1 MSIKYLNPKSYGQV
15 YQRLVNGYRKVKGK
29 DPTGLDLIKIKL
41 EAAEQIRNSEKII
54 KFPEEKITPFYEG
67 RPSKGP
73 QADVKKFPTKNKP
86 AAQTYSSDFLDLLEE
101 FNKISKNQPSLAEI
115 TGVSNKYPEKTGIV
129 KSTIELLESK
139 DPKSLSRE
147 LQRIMKREGTYVD
160 YSDEEVAQ
168 ILNGFESRTKNK
180 IKPAEEMIDKGDFD
194 PSGFAGGGLA
204 YMLGEPVRMF
214 KGGRIGYS
222 VGAGK
227 KGVQGLLDLVK
238 NKFGKKSITTADK
251 VARPES
257 AITRDLF
264 KRMSKK
270 LKNKLPKKGEF
281 IEDGETPDY
290 EYYAELLNDA
300 EDSRGFNV
308 QGDETIEVLE
318 DRLKQ
323 LKDEEAY
330 YYGQYKAGKLDPEPG
345 EINRSRLTF
354 LKNKSEEAEMSR
366 DKRLITQ
373 DELEE
378 LDSLEKR
385 FEYLDLEEKAQ
396 DVNRKLTNSEIERLK
411 EINDSGYVDFQKEI
425 DKINRNKKAYGGR
438 IGYSGGG
445 IVKFLNKV
453 LGKQHLSE
461 IKKTDPQLYKG
472 LLEVAPLFKK
482 RDKEA
487 LIKYM
492 QKYLPERSADEIE
505 ELVTGPNDKMYG
517 QLIRLGSGRDYKG
530 KQELFKKIDQK
541 EMLENLDVKG
551 RKANAVG
558 GRIGYTNGGITK
570 TKADYEKELET
581 KDDYEKEDNKILDI
595 LDLQVQGAMS
605 GKQQIEGAPPGIT
618 SDLKTLEIIA
628 NFDIPLDDK
637 INLYA
642 NYQRNKSRNRIEKAD
657 QEVYLGEGAY
667 RNREVGLNYNKD
679 GEGFSADAKYN
690 MDSEEPE
697 FRFKY
702 KKLFGGPKKRAK
714 GGRIGFAAG
723 GIDKVRRAFLKLL
736 GAGAGAT
743 AATKTGLF
751 GLLKGKQEA
760 KIATKAAEQVV
771 KRNEPPAYVF
781 DLVEIIRAKGKDIT
795 KSAQTIE
802 RETVKT
808 YKGVD
813 LYETPDGFRI
823 RAEGKSAQEGGKEID
838 LMYSQMDEIKD
849 EGLETQKSFTVTDY
863 EEATVRPDAE
873 GKMKDVDF
881 YVDEADHKE
890 LKKIVDEEKNKFKSG
905 GLAYMLGE

>member
-29 DPTGLDLIKIKL
+29 DPSGLDLIKIKL

-54 KFPEEKITPFYEG
+54 KFPEEKITPFYEE

-222 VGAGK
+222 IGAGK

-251 VARPES
+251 IARPEK
-257 AITRDLF
+257 AITKEMFDAFNKRLKEKTTGPVQMSMDDLIKYRSENPAGKGRF
-264 KRMSKK
+264 TRAEAIIARLENTIQGAKDSPDETSDYVLKNFPNMIEE
-270 LKNKLPKKGEF
+270 LKNKPELANNENVWKELGMTGLPENQRFKIYDDGTVDFETLKPTHQF
-281 IEDGETPDY
+281 KLRED
-290 EYYAELLNDA
+290 
-300 EDSRGFNV
+300 
-308 QGDETIEVLE
+308 I
-318 DRLKQ
+318 K
-323 LKDEEAY
+323 
-330 YYGQYKAGKLDPEPG
+330 
-345 EINRSRLTF
+345 
-354 LKNKSEEAEMSR
+354 
-366 DKRLITQ
+366 
-373 DELEE
+373 
-378 LDSLEKR
+378 
-385 FEYLDLEEKAQ
+385 
-396 DVNRKLTNSEIERLK
+396 RKL
-411 EINDSGYVDFQKEI
+411 
-425 DKINRNKKAYGGR
+425 
-438 IGYSGGG
+438 
-445 IVKFLNKV
+445 
-453 LGKQHLSE
+453 
-461 IKKTDPQLYKG
+461 
-472 LLEVAPLFKK
+472 
-482 RDKEA
+482 
-487 LIKYM
+487 
-492 QKYLPERSADEIE
+492 
-505 ELVTGPNDKMYG
+505 
-517 QLIRLGSGRDYKG
+517 
-530 KQELFKKIDQK
+530 
-541 EMLENLDVKG
+541 
-551 RKANAVG
+551 NA
-558 GRIGYTNGGITK
+558 
-570 TKADYEKELET
+570 E
-581 KDDYEKEDNKILDI
+581 
-595 LDLQVQGAMS
+595 
-605 GKQQIEGAPPGIT
+605 
-618 SDLKTLEIIA
+618 
-628 NFDIPLDDK
+628 
-637 INLYA
+637 
-642 NYQRNKSRNRIEKAD
+642 
-657 QEVYLGEGAY
+657 
-667 RNREVGLNYNKD
+667 
-679 GEGFSADAKYN
+679 
-690 MDSEEPE
+690 
-697 FRFKY
+697 
-702 KKLFGGPKKRAK
+702 
-714 GGRIGFAAG
+714 GGRIGFSAG

-751 GLLKGKQEA
+751 GLLKSKQEG

-771 KRNEPPAYVF
+771 QRNEPPAYVF
-781 DLVEIIRAKGKDIT
+781 DLVKIIRAKGKDIT

-808 YKGVD
+808 YKGVE

-863 EEATVRPDAE
+863 EEATVRPDFE

>member
-15 YQRLVNGYRKVKGK
+15 YQKLVNGYRKVKGK
-29 DPTGLDLIKIKL
+29 DPSGLDLIKIKL

-54 KFPEEKITPFYEG
+54 KFPEEKITPFYEE

-222 VGAGK
+222 IGAGK

-251 VARPES
+251 VARPEK
-257 AITRDLF
+257 AITKEMFDAF
-264 KRMSKK
+264 NKRLKEKTKSYKQGDPITSENFGDTSFAPDMTGLNKAREMDDDIVKFRTENPAGKGRFTKAEVIITRLKNTIQGAKNNPDETSDYVLKNFPNMIEE
-270 LKNKLPKKGEF
+270 LKNKPELANNENVFQTLAVEGLPK
-281 IEDGETPDY
+281 
-290 EYYAELLNDA
+290 N
-300 EDSRGFNV
+300 
-308 QGDETIEVLE
+308 Q
-318 DRLKQ
+318 RLKVYDDGTVDFET
-323 LKDEEAY
+323 LKPTH
-330 YYGQYKAGKLDPEPG
+330 QFKLKED
-345 EINRSRLTF
+345 I
-354 LKNKSEEAEMSR
+354 K
-366 DKRLITQ
+366 
-373 DELEE
+373 
-378 LDSLEKR
+378 
-385 FEYLDLEEKAQ
+385 
-396 DVNRKLTNSEIERLK
+396 RKL
-411 EINDSGYVDFQKEI
+411 
-425 DKINRNKKAYGGR
+425 
-438 IGYSGGG
+438 
-445 IVKFLNKV
+445 
-453 LGKQHLSE
+453 
-461 IKKTDPQLYKG
+461 
-472 LLEVAPLFKK
+472 
-482 RDKEA
+482 
-487 LIKYM
+487 
-492 QKYLPERSADEIE
+492 
-505 ELVTGPNDKMYG
+505 
-517 QLIRLGSGRDYKG
+517 
-530 KQELFKKIDQK
+530 
-541 EMLENLDVKG
+541 
-551 RKANAVG
+551 NA
-558 GRIGYTNGGITK
+558 
-570 TKADYEKELET
+570 E
-581 KDDYEKEDNKILDI
+581 
-595 LDLQVQGAMS
+595 
-605 GKQQIEGAPPGIT
+605 
-618 SDLKTLEIIA
+618 
-628 NFDIPLDDK
+628 
-637 INLYA
+637 
-642 NYQRNKSRNRIEKAD
+642 
-657 QEVYLGEGAY
+657 
-667 RNREVGLNYNKD
+667 
-679 GEGFSADAKYN
+679 
-690 MDSEEPE
+690 
-697 FRFKY
+697 
-702 KKLFGGPKKRAK
+702 

>member
-15 YQRLVNGYRKVKGK
+15 YQKLVNGYRKVKGK
-29 DPTGLDLIKIKL
+29 DPSGLDLIKIKL

-180 IKPAEEMIDKGDFD
+180 IKPAEEMVDEGDFD

-204 YMLGEPVRMF
+204 YLLGEEPVKMG

-222 VGAGK
+222 IGAGK

-251 VARPES
+251 IARPES

-438 IGYSGGG
+438 IG
-445 IVKFLNKV
+445 
-453 LGKQHLSE
+453 
-461 IKKTDPQLYKG
+461 
-472 LLEVAPLFKK
+472 
-482 RDKEA
+482 
-487 LIKYM
+487 
-492 QKYLPERSADEIE
+492 
-505 ELVTGPNDKMYG
+505 
-517 QLIRLGSGRDYKG
+517 
-530 KQELFKKIDQK
+530 
-541 EMLENLDVKG
+541 
-551 RKANAVG
+551 
-558 GRIGYTNGGITK
+558 
-570 TKADYEKELET
+570 
-581 KDDYEKEDNKILDI
+581 
-595 LDLQVQGAMS
+595 
-605 GKQQIEGAPPGIT
+605 
-618 SDLKTLEIIA
+618 
-628 NFDIPLDDK
+628 
-637 INLYA
+637 
-642 NYQRNKSRNRIEKAD
+642 
-657 QEVYLGEGAY
+657 
-667 RNREVGLNYNKD
+667 
-679 GEGFSADAKYN
+679 
-690 MDSEEPE
+690 
-697 FRFKY
+697 
-702 KKLFGGPKKRAK
+702 
-714 GGRIGFAAG
+714 FAAG

-771 KRNEPPAYVF
+771 QRNEPPAYVF
-781 DLVEIIRAKGKDIT
+781 DLVKIIRAKGKDIT

-838 LMYSQMDEIKD
+838 LMYSKMDEVKD
-849 EGLETQKSFTVTDY
+849 EGLETQKAFTVTDY

-890 LKKIVDEEKNKFKSG
+890 LQKIVDEEKNKFKSG

>member
-1 MSIKYLNPKSYGQV
+1 V
-15 YQRLVNGYRKVKGK
+15 
-29 DPTGLDLIKIKL
+29 
-41 EAAEQIRNSEKII
+41 
-54 KFPEEKITPFYEG
+54 
-67 RPSKGP
+67 
-73 QADVKKFPTKNKP
+73 
-86 AAQTYSSDFLDLLEE
+86 
-101 FNKISKNQPSLAEI
+101 KNQ
-115 TGVSNKYPEKTGIV
+115 
-129 KSTIELLESK
+129 LEC
-139 DPKSLSRE
+139 L
-147 LQRIMKREGTYVD
+147 
-160 YSDEEVAQ
+160 
-168 ILNGFESRTKNK
+168 
-180 IKPAEEMIDKGDFD
+180 
-194 PSGFAGGGLA
+194 
-204 YMLGEPVRMF
+204 

-366 DKRLITQ
+366 
-373 DELEE
+373 E
-378 LDSLEKR
+378 
-385 FEYLDLEEKAQ
+385 
-396 DVNRKLTNSEIERLK
+396 
-411 EINDSGYVDFQKEI
+411 
-425 DKINRNKKAYGGR
+425 
-438 IGYSGGG
+438 
-445 IVKFLNKV
+445 
-453 LGKQHLSE
+453 
-461 IKKTDPQLYKG
+461 
-472 LLEVAPLFKK
+472 
-482 RDKEA
+482 
-487 LIKYM
+487 
-492 QKYLPERSADEIE
+492 
-505 ELVTGPNDKMYG
+505 
-517 QLIRLGSGRDYKG
+517 
-530 KQELFKKIDQK
+530 
-541 EMLENLDVKG
+541 
-551 RKANAVG
+551 
-558 GRIGYTNGGITK
+558 
-570 TKADYEKELET
+570 
-581 KDDYEKEDNKILDI
+581 
-595 LDLQVQGAMS
+595 
-605 GKQQIEGAPPGIT
+605 
-618 SDLKTLEIIA
+618 
-628 NFDIPLDDK
+628 
-637 INLYA
+637 
-642 NYQRNKSRNRIEKAD
+642 
-657 QEVYLGEGAY
+657 
-667 RNREVGLNYNKD
+667 
-679 GEGFSADAKYN
+679 
-690 MDSEEPE
+690 
-697 FRFKY
+697 
-702 KKLFGGPKKRAK
+702 

-771 KRNEPPAYVF
+771 QRNEPPAYVF
-781 DLVEIIRAKGKDIT
+781 DLVKIIRAKGKDIT

-890 LKKIVDEEKNKFKSG
+890 LQKIVDEEKNKFKSG

>member
-15 YQRLVNGYRKVKGK
+15 YQKLVNGYRKVKGK
-29 DPTGLDLIKIKL
+29 DPSGLDLIKIKL
-41 EAAEQIRNSEKII
+41 EAAEQIKNSEKII
-54 KFPEEKITPFYEG
+54 KFPEEKITPFYEE

-147 LQRIMKREGTYVD
+147 LQKIMKREGTYVD

-222 VGAGK
+222 IGAGK

-238 NKFGKKSITTADK
+238 NKFGKESITTADK
-251 VARPES
+251 VARPEK
-257 AITRDLF
+257 AITKEMFDAF
-264 KRMSKK
+264 NKRLKEKTKSYKQGDPITSENFGDTSFAPDMTGLNKAREMDDDIVKFRTENPAGKGRFTKAEVIITRLENTIQGAKNNPDKTSDYVLKNFPNMIEE
-270 LKNKLPKKGEF
+270 LKNKPELANNENVFQTLAVEGLPK
-281 IEDGETPDY
+281 
-290 EYYAELLNDA
+290 N
-300 EDSRGFNV
+300 
-308 QGDETIEVLE
+308 Q
-318 DRLKQ
+318 RLKVYDDGTVDFET
-323 LKDEEAY
+323 LKPTH
-330 YYGQYKAGKLDPEPG
+330 QFKLKED
-345 EINRSRLTF
+345 I
-354 LKNKSEEAEMSR
+354 K
-366 DKRLITQ
+366 
-373 DELEE
+373 
-378 LDSLEKR
+378 
-385 FEYLDLEEKAQ
+385 
-396 DVNRKLTNSEIERLK
+396 RKL
-411 EINDSGYVDFQKEI
+411 
-425 DKINRNKKAYGGR
+425 
-438 IGYSGGG
+438 
-445 IVKFLNKV
+445 
-453 LGKQHLSE
+453 
-461 IKKTDPQLYKG
+461 
-472 LLEVAPLFKK
+472 
-482 RDKEA
+482 
-487 LIKYM
+487 
-492 QKYLPERSADEIE
+492 
-505 ELVTGPNDKMYG
+505 
-517 QLIRLGSGRDYKG
+517 
-530 KQELFKKIDQK
+530 
-541 EMLENLDVKG
+541 
-551 RKANAVG
+551 NA
-558 GRIGYTNGGITK
+558 
-570 TKADYEKELET
+570 E
-581 KDDYEKEDNKILDI
+581 
-595 LDLQVQGAMS
+595 
-605 GKQQIEGAPPGIT
+605 
-618 SDLKTLEIIA
+618 
-628 NFDIPLDDK
+628 
-637 INLYA
+637 
-642 NYQRNKSRNRIEKAD
+642 
-657 QEVYLGEGAY
+657 
-667 RNREVGLNYNKD
+667 
-679 GEGFSADAKYN
+679 
-690 MDSEEPE
+690 
-697 FRFKY
+697 
-702 KKLFGGPKKRAK
+702 
-714 GGRIGFAAG
+714 GGRIGFSAG

-890 LKKIVDEEKNKFKSG
+890 LQKIVDEEKNKFKSG

>member
-1 MSIKYLNPKSYGQV
+1 MGKFIKSLLMVIEK
-15 YQRLVNGYRKVKGK
+15 LKVKIFC
-29 DPTGLDLIKIKL
+29 LDLIKIKL

-54 KFPEEKITPFYEG
+54 KFPEEKITPFYEE

-222 VGAGK
+222 IGAGK

-251 VARPES
+251 IARPES
-257 AITRDLF
+257 VVTRDMF
-264 KRMSKK
+264 KQFNERMKQKDLQKEYKQGDPITSENFGNTPFAPDTTDLKK
-270 LKNKLPKKGEF
+270 AREMKRQLTDDE
-281 IEDGETPDY
+281 IEDYEEILGDSETWMNEGTVEEAEAAVKRRKEY
-290 EYYAELLNDA
+290 EQQMYSEYKVEKQGRKEL
-300 EDSRGFNV
+300 
-308 QGDETIEVLE
+308 
-318 DRLKQ
+318 
-323 LKDEEAY
+323 EEAY
-330 YYGQYKAGKLDPEPG
+330 
-345 EINRSRLTF
+345 
-354 LKNKSEEAEMSR
+354 
-366 DKRLITQ
+366 
-373 DELEE
+373 
-378 LDSLEKR
+378 
-385 FEYLDLEEKAQ
+385 
-396 DVNRKLTNSEIERLK
+396 
-411 EINDSGYVDFQKEI
+411 KEI
-425 DKINRNKKAYGGR
+425 DFRMTGEDTKYEANELADMLAETRYKTEMSDLPQKTQIDLYGEAYD
-438 IGYSGGG
+438 Y
-445 IVKFLNKV
+445 LM
-453 LGKQHLSE
+453 
-461 IKKTDPQLYKG
+461 
-472 LLEVAPLFKK
+472 EVK
-482 RDKEA
+482 RDAANFKGA
-487 LIKYM
+487 TNIKTG
-492 QKYLPERSADEIE
+492 KNI
-505 ELVTGPNDKMYG
+505 VTGE
-517 QLIRLGSGRDYKG
+517 
-530 KQELFKKIDQK
+530 QEL
-541 EMLENLDVKG
+541 
-551 RKANAVG
+551 
-558 GRIGYTNGGITK
+558 
-570 TKADYEKELET
+570 
-581 KDDYEKEDNKILDI
+581 
-595 LDLQVQGAMS
+595 
-605 GKQQIEGAPPGIT
+605 
-618 SDLKTLEIIA
+618 
-628 NFDIPLDDK
+628 PLDPTTGK
-637 INLYA
+637 P
-642 NYQRNKSRNRIEKAD
+642 RK
-657 QEVYLGEGAY
+657 
-667 RNREVGLNYNKD
+667 LNA
-679 GEGFSADAKYN
+679 E
-690 MDSEEPE
+690 
-697 FRFKY
+697 
-702 KKLFGGPKKRAK
+702 
-714 GGRIGFAAG
+714 GGRIGFSAG

-751 GLLKGKQEA
+751 GLLKGKKEA

-771 KRNEPPAYVF
+771 QRNEPPAYVF
-781 DLVEIIRAKGKDIT
+781 DLVKIIRAKGKDIT

-849 EGLETQKSFTVTDY
+849 EGLETQKTFTVTDY

-890 LKKIVDEEKNKFKSG
+890 LQKIVDEEKNKFKSG

>member
-204 YMLGEPVRMF
+204 YMLGEPIRMF

-227 KGVQGLLDLVK
+227 KGVQGLLNLVK

-438 IGYSGGG
+438 IGC
-445 IVKFLNKV
+445 
-453 LGKQHLSE
+453 
-461 IKKTDPQLYKG
+461 
-472 LLEVAPLFKK
+472 
-482 RDKEA
+482 
-487 LIKYM
+487 
-492 QKYLPERSADEIE
+492 
-505 ELVTGPNDKMYG
+505 
-517 QLIRLGSGRDYKG
+517 
-530 KQELFKKIDQK
+530 
-541 EMLENLDVKG
+541 
-551 RKANAVG
+551 
-558 GRIGYTNGGITK
+558 
-570 TKADYEKELET
+570 
-581 KDDYEKEDNKILDI
+581 
-595 LDLQVQGAMS
+595 
-605 GKQQIEGAPPGIT
+605 
-618 SDLKTLEIIA
+618 
-628 NFDIPLDDK
+628 
-637 INLYA
+637 
-642 NYQRNKSRNRIEKAD
+642 
-657 QEVYLGEGAY
+657 
-667 RNREVGLNYNKD
+667 
-679 GEGFSADAKYN
+679 
-690 MDSEEPE
+690 
-697 FRFKY
+697 
-702 KKLFGGPKKRAK
+702 
-714 GGRIGFAAG
+714 
-723 GIDKVRRAFLKLL
+723 
-736 GAGAGAT
+736 
-743 AATKTGLF
+743 
-751 GLLKGKQEA
+751 
-760 KIATKAAEQVV
+760 
-771 KRNEPPAYVF
+771 
-781 DLVEIIRAKGKDIT
+781 
-795 KSAQTIE
+795 
-802 RETVKT
+802 
-808 YKGVD
+808 
-813 LYETPDGFRI
+813 
-823 RAEGKSAQEGGKEID
+823 
-838 LMYSQMDEIKD
+838 
-849 EGLETQKSFTVTDY
+849 
-863 EEATVRPDAE
+863 
-873 GKMKDVDF
+873 
-881 YVDEADHKE
+881 
-890 LKKIVDEEKNKFKSG
+890 
-905 GLAYMLGE
+905 

>member
-15 YQRLVNGYRKVKGK
+15 YQKLVNGYRKVKGK
-29 DPTGLDLIKIKL
+29 DPSGLDLIKIKL

-54 KFPEEKITPFYEG
+54 KFPEEKITPFYEE

-147 LQRIMKREGTYVD
+147 LQKIMKREGTYVD

-180 IKPAEEMIDKGDFD
+180 IKPAEEMVDEGDFD

-251 VARPES
+251 IARPEK
-257 AITRDLF
+257 AITKEMFDEF
-264 KRMSKK
+264 
-270 LKNKLPKKGEF
+270 NK
-281 IEDGETPDY
+281 
-290 EYYAELLNDA
+290 
-300 EDSRGFNV
+300 
-308 QGDETIEVLE
+308 
-318 DRLKQ
+318 
-323 LKDEEAY
+323 
-330 YYGQYKAGKLDPEPG
+330 
-345 EINRSRLTF
+345 
-354 LKNKSEEAEMSR
+354 
-366 DKRLITQ
+366 
-373 DELEE
+373 
-378 LDSLEKR
+378 
-385 FEYLDLEEKAQ
+385 
-396 DVNRKLTNSEIERLK
+396 RLK
-411 EINDSGYVDFQKEI
+411 EKTTPDTKNLEKTRGKYGSGED
-425 DKINRNKKAYGGR
+425 
-438 IGYSGGG
+438 
-445 IVKFLNKV
+445 
-453 LGKQHLSE
+453 
-461 IKKTDPQLYKG
+461 LYKI
-472 LLEVAPLFKK
+472 FKK
-482 RDKEA
+482 EGITINQAVKEA
-487 LIKYM
+487 L
-492 QKYLPERSADEIE
+492 ADM
-505 ELVTGPNDKMYG
+505 P
-517 QLIRLGSGRDYKG
+517 RLSG
-530 KQELFKKIDQK
+530 
-541 EMLENLDVKG
+541 
-551 RKANAVG
+551 
-558 GRIGYTNGGITK
+558 
-570 TKADYEKELET
+570 
-581 KDDYEKEDNKILDI
+581 
-595 LDLQVQGAMS
+595 
-605 GKQQIEGAPPGIT
+605 
-618 SDLKTLEIIA
+618 
-628 NFDIPLDDK
+628 
-637 INLYA
+637 
-642 NYQRNKSRNRIEKAD
+642 
-657 QEVYLGEGAY
+657 
-667 RNREVGLNYNKD
+667 
-679 GEGFSADAKYN
+679 DAKYDADAVAEVVYQKLDIDPDTLN
-690 MDSEEPE
+690 QYHVLDVYD
-697 FRFKY
+697 KAY
-702 KKLFGGPKKRAK
+702 NLLTKNKKLTPKESFLKQYFAKKSKEKDMYEQAAQREMDAMEAAADVGMKEPMGLTNEEIYAKYQNKISDDLLKKIVIDDNPQRRAEVMATLDEAMTMMEKGMDPDQILNIIKNTTRTKNAK
-714 GGRIGFAAG
+714 GGRIGFSAG

-771 KRNEPPAYVF
+771 QRNEPPAYVF
-781 DLVEIIRAKGKDIT
+781 DLVKIIRAKGKDIT

-890 LKKIVDEEKNKFKSG
+890 LQKIVDEEKNKFKSG

>member
-251 VARPES
+251 VARPEK
-257 AITRDLF
+257 AITKEMFDAF
-264 KRMSKK
+264 
-270 LKNKLPKKGEF
+270 NK
-281 IEDGETPDY
+281 
-290 EYYAELLNDA
+290 
-300 EDSRGFNV
+300 
-308 QGDETIEVLE
+308 
-318 DRLKQ
+318 
-323 LKDEEAY
+323 
-330 YYGQYKAGKLDPEPG
+330 
-345 EINRSRLTF
+345 
-354 LKNKSEEAEMSR
+354 
-366 DKRLITQ
+366 
-373 DELEE
+373 
-378 LDSLEKR
+378 
-385 FEYLDLEEKAQ
+385 
-396 DVNRKLTNSEIERLK
+396 RLK
-411 EINDSGYVDFQKEI
+411 EKARGTYRSGED
-425 DKINRNKKAYGGR
+425 
-438 IGYSGGG
+438 
-445 IVKFLNKV
+445 
-453 LGKQHLSE
+453 
-461 IKKTDPQLYKG
+461 LYKI
-472 LLEVAPLFKK
+472 LKK
-482 RDKEA
+482 EGITMDQAVKEA
-487 LIKYM
+487 IDDMPRLSGDAKYDADAVADVMYEKLGIDPDTLNQYHLLDAYDNAYQQLIK
-492 QKYLPERSADEIE
+492 QKRKSMYQKAADDSLKKMDPEAE
-505 ELVTGPNDKMYG
+505 TY
-517 QLIRLGSGRDYKG
+517 
-530 KQELFKKIDQK
+530 
-541 EMLENLDVKG
+541 
-551 RKANAVG
+551 A
-558 GRIGYTNGGITK
+558 
-570 TKADYEKELET
+570 KELEYDVQEKISEPGYRGVVTEASDLDDTLKIIKSQKSEAT
-581 KDDYEKEDNKILDI
+581 KLREKY
-595 LDLQVQGAMS
+595 
-605 GKQQIEGAPPGIT
+605 PGI
-618 SDLKTLEIIA
+618 SKVLL
-628 NFDIPLDDK
+628 DK
-637 INLYA
+637 IVKDN
-642 NYQRNKSRNRIEKAD
+642 NPQRKAEVLASLDEVLTMMDKGMDEK
-657 QEVYLGEGAY
+657 QI
-667 RNREVGLNYNKD
+667 
-679 GEGFSADAKYN
+679 
-690 MDSEEPE
+690 MDVL
-697 FRFKY
+697 RKTTRT
-702 KKLFGGPKKRAK
+702 KNAT

-751 GLLKGKQEA
+751 GLLKGKKEG

>member
-15 YQRLVNGYRKVKGK
+15 YQKLVNGYRKVKGK

-251 VARPES
+251 VARPEK
-257 AITRDLF
+257 AITKEMFDAF
-264 KRMSKK
+264 
-270 LKNKLPKKGEF
+270 NK
-281 IEDGETPDY
+281 
-290 EYYAELLNDA
+290 
-300 EDSRGFNV
+300 
-308 QGDETIEVLE
+308 
-318 DRLKQ
+318 
-323 LKDEEAY
+323 
-330 YYGQYKAGKLDPEPG
+330 
-345 EINRSRLTF
+345 
-354 LKNKSEEAEMSR
+354 
-366 DKRLITQ
+366 
-373 DELEE
+373 
-378 LDSLEKR
+378 
-385 FEYLDLEEKAQ
+385 
-396 DVNRKLTNSEIERLK
+396 RLK
-411 EINDSGYVDFQKEI
+411 EKARGTYRSGED
-425 DKINRNKKAYGGR
+425 
-438 IGYSGGG
+438 
-445 IVKFLNKV
+445 
-453 LGKQHLSE
+453 
-461 IKKTDPQLYKG
+461 LYKI
-472 LLEVAPLFKK
+472 LKK
-482 RDKEA
+482 EGITMDQAVKEA
-487 LIKYM
+487 IDDMPRLSGDAKYDADAVADVMYEKLGIDPDTLNQYHLLDAYDNAYQQLIK
-492 QKYLPERSADEIE
+492 QKRKSMYQKAADDSLKKMDPEAE
-505 ELVTGPNDKMYG
+505 TY
-517 QLIRLGSGRDYKG
+517 
-530 KQELFKKIDQK
+530 
-541 EMLENLDVKG
+541 
-551 RKANAVG
+551 A
-558 GRIGYTNGGITK
+558 
-570 TKADYEKELET
+570 KELEYDVQEKISEPGYRGVVTEASDLDDTLKIIKSQKSEAT
-581 KDDYEKEDNKILDI
+581 KLREKY
-595 LDLQVQGAMS
+595 
-605 GKQQIEGAPPGIT
+605 PGI
-618 SDLKTLEIIA
+618 SKVLL
-628 NFDIPLDDK
+628 DK
-637 INLYA
+637 IVKDN
-642 NYQRNKSRNRIEKAD
+642 NPQRKAEVLASLDEVLTMMDKGMDEK
-657 QEVYLGEGAY
+657 QI
-667 RNREVGLNYNKD
+667 
-679 GEGFSADAKYN
+679 
-690 MDSEEPE
+690 MDVL
-697 FRFKY
+697 RKTTRT
-702 KKLFGGPKKRAK
+702 KNAT

>member
-15 YQRLVNGYRKVKGK
+15 YQKLVNGYRKVKGK

-54 KFPEEKITPFYEG
+54 KFPEEKITPFYEE

-180 IKPAEEMIDKGDFD
+180 IKPAEEMIDEGDFD

-204 YMLGEPVRMF
+204 YLLGEEPVKMG

-222 VGAGK
+222 IGAGK

-251 VARPES
+251 IARPES

-425 DKINRNKKAYGGR
+425 DKINRNKKAY
-438 IGYSGGG
+438 
-445 IVKFLNKV
+445 
-453 LGKQHLSE
+453 
-461 IKKTDPQLYKG
+461 
-472 LLEVAPLFKK
+472 
-482 RDKEA
+482 
-487 LIKYM
+487 
-492 QKYLPERSADEIE
+492 
-505 ELVTGPNDKMYG
+505 
-517 QLIRLGSGRDYKG
+517 
-530 KQELFKKIDQK
+530 
-541 EMLENLDVKG
+541 
-551 RKANAVG
+551 
-558 GRIGYTNGGITK
+558 
-570 TKADYEKELET
+570 
-581 KDDYEKEDNKILDI
+581 
-595 LDLQVQGAMS
+595 
-605 GKQQIEGAPPGIT
+605 
-618 SDLKTLEIIA
+618 
-628 NFDIPLDDK
+628 
-637 INLYA
+637 
-642 NYQRNKSRNRIEKAD
+642 
-657 QEVYLGEGAY
+657 
-667 RNREVGLNYNKD
+667 
-679 GEGFSADAKYN
+679 
-690 MDSEEPE
+690 
-697 FRFKY
+697 
-702 KKLFGGPKKRAK
+702 

>member
-15 YQRLVNGYRKVKGK
+15 YQKLVNGYRKVKGK

-54 KFPEEKITPFYEG
+54 KFPEEKITPFYEE

-147 LQRIMKREGTYVD
+147 LQKIMKREGTYVD

-180 IKPAEEMIDKGDFD
+180 IKPAEEMIDEGDFD

-251 VARPES
+251 VARPEK
-257 AITRDLF
+257 AVVKDLF
-264 KRMSKK
+264 DEFNKRFKEK
-270 LKNKLPKKGEF
+270 T
-281 IEDGETPDY
+281 TPD
-290 EYYAELLNDA
+290 
-300 EDSRGFNV
+300 
-308 QGDETIEVLE
+308 T
-318 DRLKQ
+318 
-323 LKDEEAY
+323 
-330 YYGQYKAGKLDPEPG
+330 
-345 EINRSRLTF
+345 
-354 LKNKSEEAEMSR
+354 KN
-366 DKRLITQ
+366 
-373 DELEE
+373 
-378 LDSLEKR
+378 LEKTR
-385 FEYLDLEEKAQ
+385 GKYGSGEDFYK
-396 DVNRKLTNSEIERLK
+396 ILK
-411 EINDSGYVDFQKEI
+411 KEGITINQAV
-425 DKINRNKKAYGGR
+425 
-438 IGYSGGG
+438 
-445 IVKFLNKV
+445 
-453 LGKQHLSE
+453 
-461 IKKTDPQLYKG
+461 
-472 LLEVAPLFKK
+472 
-482 RDKEA
+482 KEA
-487 LIKYM
+487 LADMPRLSGDAKYDADAVAEVVYEKLDIDPDTLNQYHVLDVYDKAYNLLTKNKKLTPKESFLKQYFAKK
-492 QKYLPERSADEIE
+492 QKE
-505 ELVTGPNDKMYG
+505 
-517 QLIRLGSGRDYKG
+517 
-530 KQELFKKIDQK
+530 KQETYKDMYQKAADDSLKKMDP
-541 EMLENLDVKG
+541 EAETY
-551 RKANAVG
+551 A
-558 GRIGYTNGGITK
+558 
-570 TKADYEKELET
+570 KELEYDVQEKISEPGYRGVVTEASDLDDTLKIIESQKSEAT
-581 KDDYEKEDNKILDI
+581 KLREQYPGISEALLNKIVKDNNPQRKAEVLASLDEV
-595 LDLQVQGAMS
+595 LTMMDKGMDQ
-605 GKQQIEGAPPGIT
+605 KQIM
-618 SDLKTLEIIA
+618 DVLKNTTRTKNA
-628 NFDIPLDDK
+628 T
-637 INLYA
+637 
-642 NYQRNKSRNRIEKAD
+642 
-657 QEVYLGEGAY
+657 
-667 RNREVGLNYNKD
+667 
-679 GEGFSADAKYN
+679 
-690 MDSEEPE
+690 
-697 FRFKY
+697 
-702 KKLFGGPKKRAK
+702 
-714 GGRIGFAAG
+714 GGRIGFSVG

-751 GLLKGKQEA
+751 GLLKGKKEA

>member
-15 YQRLVNGYRKVKGK
+15 YQKLVNGYRKVKGK
-29 DPTGLDLIKIKL
+29 DPSGLDLIKIKL

-54 KFPEEKITPFYEG
+54 KFPEEKITPFYEE

-180 IKPAEEMIDKGDFD
+180 IKPAEEIINEGDFD

-238 NKFGKKSITTADK
+238 NKFGKESITTADK
-251 VARPES
+251 VARPEK
-257 AITRDLF
+257 AITKEMFDAF
-264 KRMSKK
+264 NKRLKEKTKSYKQGDPITSENFGDTSFAPDMTGLNKAREMDDDIVKFRTENPAGKGRFTKAEVIITRLKNTIQGAKNNPDETSDYVLKNFPNMIEE
-270 LKNKLPKKGEF
+270 LKNKPELANNENVFQTLAVEGLPK
-281 IEDGETPDY
+281 
-290 EYYAELLNDA
+290 N
-300 EDSRGFNV
+300 
-308 QGDETIEVLE
+308 Q
-318 DRLKQ
+318 RLKVY
-323 LKDEEAY
+323 DD
-330 YYGQYKAGKLDPEPG
+330 G
-345 EINRSRLTF
+345 T
-354 LKNKSEEAEMSR
+354 
-366 DKRLITQ
+366 
-373 DELEE
+373 
-378 LDSLEKR
+378 
-385 FEYLDLEEKAQ
+385 
-396 DVNRKLTNSEIERLK
+396 
-411 EINDSGYVDFQKEI
+411 VDFQTLKPTH
-425 DKINRNKKAYGGR
+425 
-438 IGYSGGG
+438 
-445 IVKFLNKV
+445 
-453 LGKQHLSE
+453 Q
-461 IKKTDPQLYKG
+461 
-472 LLEVAPLFKK
+472 FK
-482 RDKEA
+482 
-487 LIKYM
+487 L
-492 QKYLPERSADEIE
+492 
-505 ELVTGPNDKMYG
+505 
-517 QLIRLGSGRDYKG
+517 
-530 KQELFKKIDQK
+530 
-541 EMLENLDVKG
+541 
-551 RKANAVG
+551 
-558 GRIGYTNGGITK
+558 
-570 TKADYEKELET
+570 
-581 KDDYEKEDNKILDI
+581 KEDIKR
-595 LDLQVQGAMS
+595 
-605 GKQQIEGAPPGIT
+605 K
-618 SDLKTLEIIA
+618 
-628 NFDIPLDDK
+628 
-637 INLYA
+637 
-642 NYQRNKSRNRIEKAD
+642 
-657 QEVYLGEGAY
+657 
-667 RNREVGLNYNKD
+667 LNA
-679 GEGFSADAKYN
+679 E
-690 MDSEEPE
+690 
-697 FRFKY
+697 
-702 KKLFGGPKKRAK
+702 

-771 KRNEPPAYVF
+771 QRNEPPAYVF

-849 EGLETQKSFTVTDY
+849 EGLETQKTFTVTDY

-890 LKKIVDEEKNKFKSG
+890 LQKIVDGEKNKFKSG

>member
-147 LQRIMKREGTYVD
+147 LQKIMKREGTYVD

-180 IKPAEEMIDKGDFD
+180 IKPAEEMIDEGDFD

-251 VARPES
+251 IARPEK
-257 AITRDLF
+257 AITKDLF
-264 KRMSKK
+264 DEF
-270 LKNKLPKKGEF
+270 NK
-281 IEDGETPDY
+281 
-290 EYYAELLNDA
+290 
-300 EDSRGFNV
+300 
-308 QGDETIEVLE
+308 
-318 DRLKQ
+318 
-323 LKDEEAY
+323 
-330 YYGQYKAGKLDPEPG
+330 
-345 EINRSRLTF
+345 
-354 LKNKSEEAEMSR
+354 
-366 DKRLITQ
+366 
-373 DELEE
+373 
-378 LDSLEKR
+378 
-385 FEYLDLEEKAQ
+385 
-396 DVNRKLTNSEIERLK
+396 RLK
-411 EINDSGYVDFQKEI
+411 EKTTPDTKNLEKTRGKYGSGEDFYKILKKEGITINQAV
-425 DKINRNKKAYGGR
+425 
-438 IGYSGGG
+438 
-445 IVKFLNKV
+445 
-453 LGKQHLSE
+453 
-461 IKKTDPQLYKG
+461 
-472 LLEVAPLFKK
+472 
-482 RDKEA
+482 KEA
-487 LIKYM
+487 LADMSRLSGDAKYDAEAVAEVVYEKLDIDPDTLNQYHVLDVYDKAYNLLTKNKKLTPKESFLKQYFAKK
-492 QKYLPERSADEIE
+492 QKE
-505 ELVTGPNDKMYG
+505 
-517 QLIRLGSGRDYKG
+517 
-530 KQELFKKIDQK
+530 KQETYKDMYQKAADDSLKKMDP
-541 EMLENLDVKG
+541 EAETY
-551 RKANAVG
+551 A
-558 GRIGYTNGGITK
+558 
-570 TKADYEKELET
+570 KELEYDVQEKISEPGYRGVVTEASDLDDTLKIIESQKSEAT
-581 KDDYEKEDNKILDI
+581 KLREQYPGISEALLNKIVKDNNPQRKAEVLASLDEV
-595 LDLQVQGAMS
+595 LTMMDKGMDQ
-605 GKQQIEGAPPGIT
+605 KQIM
-618 SDLKTLEIIA
+618 DVLKNTTRTKNA
-628 NFDIPLDDK
+628 T
-637 INLYA
+637 
-642 NYQRNKSRNRIEKAD
+642 
-657 QEVYLGEGAY
+657 
-667 RNREVGLNYNKD
+667 
-679 GEGFSADAKYN
+679 
-690 MDSEEPE
+690 
-697 FRFKY
+697 
-702 KKLFGGPKKRAK
+702 
-714 GGRIGFAAG
+714 GGRIGFSVG

-751 GLLKGKQEA
+751 GLLKGKKEA

>member
-15 YQRLVNGYRKVKGK
+15 YQKLVNGYRKVKGK

-41 EAAEQIRNSEKII
+41 EAAEQIKNSEKII
-54 KFPEEKITPFYEG
+54 KFPEEKITPFYEE

-115 TGVSNKYPEKTGIV
+115 TGVSDKYPEKTGIV

-147 LQRIMKREGTYVD
+147 LQKIMKREGTYVD

-180 IKPAEEMIDKGDFD
+180 IKPAEEMIDEGDFD

-251 VARPES
+251 IARPEK
-257 AITRDLF
+257 AITKDLF
-264 KRMSKK
+264 DEF
-270 LKNKLPKKGEF
+270 NK
-281 IEDGETPDY
+281 
-290 EYYAELLNDA
+290 
-300 EDSRGFNV
+300 
-308 QGDETIEVLE
+308 
-318 DRLKQ
+318 
-323 LKDEEAY
+323 
-330 YYGQYKAGKLDPEPG
+330 
-345 EINRSRLTF
+345 
-354 LKNKSEEAEMSR
+354 
-366 DKRLITQ
+366 
-373 DELEE
+373 
-378 LDSLEKR
+378 
-385 FEYLDLEEKAQ
+385 
-396 DVNRKLTNSEIERLK
+396 RLK
-411 EINDSGYVDFQKEI
+411 EKTTPDTKNLEKTRGKYGSGEDFYKILKKEGITINQAV
-425 DKINRNKKAYGGR
+425 
-438 IGYSGGG
+438 
-445 IVKFLNKV
+445 
-453 LGKQHLSE
+453 
-461 IKKTDPQLYKG
+461 
-472 LLEVAPLFKK
+472 
-482 RDKEA
+482 KEA
-487 LIKYM
+487 LADMSRLSGDAKYDAEAVAEVVYEKLDIDPDTLNQYHVLDVYDKAYNLLTKNKKLTPKESFLKQYFAKK
-492 QKYLPERSADEIE
+492 QKE
-505 ELVTGPNDKMYG
+505 
-517 QLIRLGSGRDYKG
+517 
-530 KQELFKKIDQK
+530 KQETYKDMYQKAADDSLKKMDP
-541 EMLENLDVKG
+541 EAETY
-551 RKANAVG
+551 A
-558 GRIGYTNGGITK
+558 
-570 TKADYEKELET
+570 KELEYDVQEKISEPGYRGVVTEASDLDDTLKIIESQKSEAT
-581 KDDYEKEDNKILDI
+581 KLREQYPGISEALLNKIVKDNNPQRKAEVLASLDEV
-595 LDLQVQGAMS
+595 LTMMDKGMDQ
-605 GKQQIEGAPPGIT
+605 KQIM
-618 SDLKTLEIIA
+618 DVLKNTTRTK
-628 NFDIPLDDK
+628 N
-637 INLYA
+637 
-642 NYQRNKSRNRIEKAD
+642 
-657 QEVYLGEGAY
+657 
-667 RNREVGLNYNKD
+667 
-679 GEGFSADAKYN
+679 
-690 MDSEEPE
+690 
-697 FRFKY
+697 
-702 KKLFGGPKKRAK
+702 AK
-714 GGRIGFAAG
+714 GGRIGFSVG

-751 GLLKGKQEA
+751 GLLKGKKEA

-781 DLVEIIRAKGKDIT
+781 DLVKIIRAKGKDIT

>member
-15 YQRLVNGYRKVKGK
+15 YQKLVNGYRKVKGK
-29 DPTGLDLIKIKL
+29 DPSGLDLIKIKL
-41 EAAEQIRNSEKII
+41 EAAEQIKNSEKII
-54 KFPEEKITPFYEG
+54 KFPEEKITPFYEE

-180 IKPAEEMIDKGDFD
+180 IKPAEEIINEGDFD

-251 VARPES
+251 VARPEK
-257 AITRDLF
+257 AITKEMFDAF
-264 KRMSKK
+264 NKRLKEKTKSYKQGDPITSENFGDTSFAPDMTGLNKAREMDDDIVKFRTENPAGKGRFTKAEVIITRLENTIQGAKNNPDETSDYVLKNFPNMIEE
-270 LKNKLPKKGEF
+270 LKNKPELANNENVFQTLAVEGLPK
-281 IEDGETPDY
+281 
-290 EYYAELLNDA
+290 N
-300 EDSRGFNV
+300 
-308 QGDETIEVLE
+308 Q
-318 DRLKQ
+318 RLKVYDDGTVDFET
-323 LKDEEAY
+323 LKPTH
-330 YYGQYKAGKLDPEPG
+330 QFKLKED
-345 EINRSRLTF
+345 I
-354 LKNKSEEAEMSR
+354 K
-366 DKRLITQ
+366 
-373 DELEE
+373 
-378 LDSLEKR
+378 
-385 FEYLDLEEKAQ
+385 
-396 DVNRKLTNSEIERLK
+396 RKL
-411 EINDSGYVDFQKEI
+411 
-425 DKINRNKKAYGGR
+425 
-438 IGYSGGG
+438 
-445 IVKFLNKV
+445 
-453 LGKQHLSE
+453 
-461 IKKTDPQLYKG
+461 
-472 LLEVAPLFKK
+472 
-482 RDKEA
+482 
-487 LIKYM
+487 
-492 QKYLPERSADEIE
+492 
-505 ELVTGPNDKMYG
+505 
-517 QLIRLGSGRDYKG
+517 
-530 KQELFKKIDQK
+530 
-541 EMLENLDVKG
+541 
-551 RKANAVG
+551 NA
-558 GRIGYTNGGITK
+558 
-570 TKADYEKELET
+570 E
-581 KDDYEKEDNKILDI
+581 
-595 LDLQVQGAMS
+595 
-605 GKQQIEGAPPGIT
+605 
-618 SDLKTLEIIA
+618 
-628 NFDIPLDDK
+628 
-637 INLYA
+637 
-642 NYQRNKSRNRIEKAD
+642 
-657 QEVYLGEGAY
+657 
-667 RNREVGLNYNKD
+667 
-679 GEGFSADAKYN
+679 
-690 MDSEEPE
+690 
-697 FRFKY
+697 
-702 KKLFGGPKKRAK
+702 
-714 GGRIGFAAG
+714 GGRIGFSAG

-751 GLLKGKQEA
+751 GLLKGKKEA

-771 KRNEPPAYVF
+771 QRNEPPAYVF

-795 KSAQTIE
+795 KSTQTIE

>member
-15 YQRLVNGYRKVKGK
+15 YQKLVNGYRKVKGK

-204 YMLGEPVRMF
+204 YMLGEPIRMF

-227 KGVQGLLDLVK
+227 KGVQGLLNLVK

-330 YYGQYKAGKLDPEPG
+330 YYGLYKAGKLDPEPG

-425 DKINRNKKAYGGR
+425 DKINRNKKAY
-438 IGYSGGG
+438 
-445 IVKFLNKV
+445 
-453 LGKQHLSE
+453 
-461 IKKTDPQLYKG
+461 
-472 LLEVAPLFKK
+472 
-482 RDKEA
+482 
-487 LIKYM
+487 
-492 QKYLPERSADEIE
+492 
-505 ELVTGPNDKMYG
+505 
-517 QLIRLGSGRDYKG
+517 
-530 KQELFKKIDQK
+530 
-541 EMLENLDVKG
+541 
-551 RKANAVG
+551 
-558 GRIGYTNGGITK
+558 
-570 TKADYEKELET
+570 
-581 KDDYEKEDNKILDI
+581 
-595 LDLQVQGAMS
+595 
-605 GKQQIEGAPPGIT
+605 
-618 SDLKTLEIIA
+618 
-628 NFDIPLDDK
+628 
-637 INLYA
+637 
-642 NYQRNKSRNRIEKAD
+642 
-657 QEVYLGEGAY
+657 
-667 RNREVGLNYNKD
+667 
-679 GEGFSADAKYN
+679 
-690 MDSEEPE
+690 
-697 FRFKY
+697 
-702 KKLFGGPKKRAK
+702 

>member
-204 YMLGEPVRMF
+204 YLLGEEPVKMG

-222 VGAGK
+222 IGAGK

-251 VARPES
+251 IARPES

-438 IGYSGGG
+438 IG
-445 IVKFLNKV
+445 
-453 LGKQHLSE
+453 
-461 IKKTDPQLYKG
+461 
-472 LLEVAPLFKK
+472 
-482 RDKEA
+482 
-487 LIKYM
+487 
-492 QKYLPERSADEIE
+492 
-505 ELVTGPNDKMYG
+505 
-517 QLIRLGSGRDYKG
+517 
-530 KQELFKKIDQK
+530 
-541 EMLENLDVKG
+541 
-551 RKANAVG
+551 
-558 GRIGYTNGGITK
+558 
-570 TKADYEKELET
+570 
-581 KDDYEKEDNKILDI
+581 
-595 LDLQVQGAMS
+595 
-605 GKQQIEGAPPGIT
+605 
-618 SDLKTLEIIA
+618 
-628 NFDIPLDDK
+628 
-637 INLYA
+637 
-642 NYQRNKSRNRIEKAD
+642 
-657 QEVYLGEGAY
+657 
-667 RNREVGLNYNKD
+667 
-679 GEGFSADAKYN
+679 
-690 MDSEEPE
+690 
-697 FRFKY
+697 
-702 KKLFGGPKKRAK
+702 
-714 GGRIGFAAG
+714 FAAG

-751 GLLKGKQEA
+751 GLLKGKKEA

>member
-15 YQRLVNGYRKVKGK
+15 YQKLVNGYRKVKGK
-29 DPTGLDLIKIKL
+29 DPSGLDLIKIKL
-41 EAAEQIRNSEKII
+41 EAAEQIKNSEKII
-54 KFPEEKITPFYEG
+54 KFPEEKITPFYEE

-180 IKPAEEMIDKGDFD
+180 IKPAEEIINEGDFD

-238 NKFGKKSITTADK
+238 NKFGKESITTADK
-251 VARPES
+251 VARPEK
-257 AITRDLF
+257 AITKEMFDAF
-264 KRMSKK
+264 NKRLKEKTKSYKQGDPITSENFGDTSFAPDMTGLNKAREMDDDIVKFRTENPAGKGRFTKAEVIITRLKNTIQGAKNNPDETSDYVLKNFPNMIEE
-270 LKNKLPKKGEF
+270 LKNKPELANNENVFQTLAVEGLPK
-281 IEDGETPDY
+281 
-290 EYYAELLNDA
+290 N
-300 EDSRGFNV
+300 
-308 QGDETIEVLE
+308 Q
-318 DRLKQ
+318 RLKVY
-323 LKDEEAY
+323 DD
-330 YYGQYKAGKLDPEPG
+330 G
-345 EINRSRLTF
+345 T
-354 LKNKSEEAEMSR
+354 
-366 DKRLITQ
+366 
-373 DELEE
+373 
-378 LDSLEKR
+378 
-385 FEYLDLEEKAQ
+385 
-396 DVNRKLTNSEIERLK
+396 
-411 EINDSGYVDFQKEI
+411 VDFQTLKPTH
-425 DKINRNKKAYGGR
+425 
-438 IGYSGGG
+438 
-445 IVKFLNKV
+445 
-453 LGKQHLSE
+453 Q
-461 IKKTDPQLYKG
+461 
-472 LLEVAPLFKK
+472 FK
-482 RDKEA
+482 
-487 LIKYM
+487 L
-492 QKYLPERSADEIE
+492 
-505 ELVTGPNDKMYG
+505 
-517 QLIRLGSGRDYKG
+517 
-530 KQELFKKIDQK
+530 
-541 EMLENLDVKG
+541 
-551 RKANAVG
+551 
-558 GRIGYTNGGITK
+558 
-570 TKADYEKELET
+570 
-581 KDDYEKEDNKILDI
+581 KEDIKR
-595 LDLQVQGAMS
+595 
-605 GKQQIEGAPPGIT
+605 K
-618 SDLKTLEIIA
+618 
-628 NFDIPLDDK
+628 
-637 INLYA
+637 
-642 NYQRNKSRNRIEKAD
+642 
-657 QEVYLGEGAY
+657 
-667 RNREVGLNYNKD
+667 LNA
-679 GEGFSADAKYN
+679 E
-690 MDSEEPE
+690 
-697 FRFKY
+697 
-702 KKLFGGPKKRAK
+702 

-771 KRNEPPAYVF
+771 QRNEPPAYVF
-781 DLVEIIRAKGKDIT
+781 DLVKIIRAKGKDIT

-838 LMYSQMDEIKD
+838 LMYSKMDEVKD
-849 EGLETQKSFTVTDY
+849 EGLETQKAIKVTDY

-881 YVDEADHKE
+881 YVDETDHKE
-890 LKKIVDEEKNKFKSG
+890 LQKIVDEEKSKFKSG

>member
-15 YQRLVNGYRKVKGK
+15 YQKLVNGYRKVKGK
-29 DPTGLDLIKIKL
+29 DPSGLDLIKIKL
-41 EAAEQIRNSEKII
+41 EAAEQIKNSEKII
-54 KFPEEKITPFYEG
+54 KFPEEKITPFYEE

-180 IKPAEEMIDKGDFD
+180 IKPAEEIINEGDFD

-251 VARPES
+251 IARPES

-438 IGYSGGG
+438 IG
-445 IVKFLNKV
+445 
-453 LGKQHLSE
+453 
-461 IKKTDPQLYKG
+461 
-472 LLEVAPLFKK
+472 
-482 RDKEA
+482 
-487 LIKYM
+487 
-492 QKYLPERSADEIE
+492 
-505 ELVTGPNDKMYG
+505 
-517 QLIRLGSGRDYKG
+517 
-530 KQELFKKIDQK
+530 
-541 EMLENLDVKG
+541 
-551 RKANAVG
+551 
-558 GRIGYTNGGITK
+558 
-570 TKADYEKELET
+570 
-581 KDDYEKEDNKILDI
+581 
-595 LDLQVQGAMS
+595 
-605 GKQQIEGAPPGIT
+605 
-618 SDLKTLEIIA
+618 
-628 NFDIPLDDK
+628 
-637 INLYA
+637 
-642 NYQRNKSRNRIEKAD
+642 
-657 QEVYLGEGAY
+657 
-667 RNREVGLNYNKD
+667 
-679 GEGFSADAKYN
+679 FS
-690 MDSEEPE
+690 
-697 FRFKY
+697 
-702 KKLFGGPKKRAK
+702 
-714 GGRIGFAAG
+714 AG
-723 GIDKVRRAFLKLL
+723 GIDKARRAFLKIL
-736 GAGAGAT
+736 GGG
-743 AATKTGLF
+743 AATGVAVKTGLG
-751 GLLKGKQEA
+751 GLLKSGEKA
-760 KIATKAAEQVV
+760 KDVAKVVKAAETV
-771 KRNEPPAYVF
+771 KNAPPSYVF
-781 DLVEIIRAKGKDIT
+781 DLANIIRAKGKDIT
-795 KSAQTIE
+795 KQAGTIE

-808 YKGVD
+808 YKGVE
-813 LYETPDGFRI
+813 LYETPDAFRI
-823 RAEGKSAQEGGKEID
+823 KTDTLGPYENSKEVELVVTKKTD
-838 LMYSQMDEIKD
+838 VVD
-849 EGLETQKSFTVTDY
+849 EGTKSQKKVESIDY
-863 EEATVRPDAE
+863 EEATVTPDQE
-873 GKMKDVDF
+873 GKMKDLNF
-881 YVDEADHKE
+881 YVDDKDHAE
-890 LKKIVDEEKNKFKSG
+890 LKKLVDEEEGFKSG
-905 GLAYMLGE
+905 GLAYLLGE

>member
-15 YQRLVNGYRKVKGK
+15 YQKLVNGYRKVKGK
-29 DPTGLDLIKIKL
+29 DPSGLDLIKIKL

-54 KFPEEKITPFYEG
+54 KFPEEKITPFYEE

-180 IKPAEEMIDKGDFD
+180 IKPAEEIINEGDFD

-251 VARPES
+251 VARPEK
-257 AITRDLF
+257 AITKEMFDAF
-264 KRMSKK
+264 
-270 LKNKLPKKGEF
+270 NK
-281 IEDGETPDY
+281 
-290 EYYAELLNDA
+290 
-300 EDSRGFNV
+300 
-308 QGDETIEVLE
+308 
-318 DRLKQ
+318 
-323 LKDEEAY
+323 
-330 YYGQYKAGKLDPEPG
+330 
-345 EINRSRLTF
+345 
-354 LKNKSEEAEMSR
+354 
-366 DKRLITQ
+366 
-373 DELEE
+373 
-378 LDSLEKR
+378 
-385 FEYLDLEEKAQ
+385 
-396 DVNRKLTNSEIERLK
+396 RLK
-411 EINDSGYVDFQKEI
+411 EKTTPDTKNLEKTRGKYGSGED
-425 DKINRNKKAYGGR
+425 
-438 IGYSGGG
+438 
-445 IVKFLNKV
+445 
-453 LGKQHLSE
+453 
-461 IKKTDPQLYKG
+461 LYKI
-472 LLEVAPLFKK
+472 FKK
-482 RDKEA
+482 EGITINQAVKEA
-487 LIKYM
+487 L
-492 QKYLPERSADEIE
+492 ADM
-505 ELVTGPNDKMYG
+505 P
-517 QLIRLGSGRDYKG
+517 RLSG
-530 KQELFKKIDQK
+530 
-541 EMLENLDVKG
+541 
-551 RKANAVG
+551 
-558 GRIGYTNGGITK
+558 
-570 TKADYEKELET
+570 
-581 KDDYEKEDNKILDI
+581 
-595 LDLQVQGAMS
+595 
-605 GKQQIEGAPPGIT
+605 
-618 SDLKTLEIIA
+618 
-628 NFDIPLDDK
+628 
-637 INLYA
+637 
-642 NYQRNKSRNRIEKAD
+642 
-657 QEVYLGEGAY
+657 
-667 RNREVGLNYNKD
+667 
-679 GEGFSADAKYN
+679 DAKYDADAVAEVVYQKLDIDPDTLN
-690 MDSEEPE
+690 QYHVLDVYD
-697 FRFKY
+697 KAY
-702 KKLFGGPKKRAK
+702 NLLTKNKKLTPKESFLKQYFAKKSKEKDMYEQAAQREMDAMEAAADVGMKEPMGLTNEEIYAKYQNKISDDLLKKIVIDDNPQRRAEVMATLDEAMTMMEKGMDPDQILNIIKNTTRTKNAK

-890 LKKIVDEEKNKFKSG
+890 LQKIVDEEKNKFKSG

>member
-15 YQRLVNGYRKVKGK
+15 YQKLVNGYRKVKGK
-29 DPTGLDLIKIKL
+29 DPSGLDLIKIKL
-41 EAAEQIRNSEKII
+41 EAAEQIKNSEKII
-54 KFPEEKITPFYEG
+54 KFPEEKITPFYEE

-180 IKPAEEMIDKGDFD
+180 IKPAEEMIDEGDFD

-238 NKFGKKSITTADK
+238 NKFGKESITTADK
-251 VARPES
+251 VARPEK
-257 AITRDLF
+257 AITKEMFDAF
-264 KRMSKK
+264 NKRLKEKTKSYKQGDPITSENFGDTSFAPDMTGLNKAREMDDDIVKFRTENPAGKGRFTKAEVIITRLKNTIQGAKNNPDETSDYVLKNFPNMIEE
-270 LKNKLPKKGEF
+270 LKNKPELANNENVFQTLAVEGLPK
-281 IEDGETPDY
+281 
-290 EYYAELLNDA
+290 N
-300 EDSRGFNV
+300 
-308 QGDETIEVLE
+308 Q
-318 DRLKQ
+318 RLKVY
-323 LKDEEAY
+323 DD
-330 YYGQYKAGKLDPEPG
+330 G
-345 EINRSRLTF
+345 T
-354 LKNKSEEAEMSR
+354 
-366 DKRLITQ
+366 
-373 DELEE
+373 
-378 LDSLEKR
+378 
-385 FEYLDLEEKAQ
+385 
-396 DVNRKLTNSEIERLK
+396 
-411 EINDSGYVDFQKEI
+411 VDFQTLKPTH
-425 DKINRNKKAYGGR
+425 
-438 IGYSGGG
+438 
-445 IVKFLNKV
+445 
-453 LGKQHLSE
+453 Q
-461 IKKTDPQLYKG
+461 
-472 LLEVAPLFKK
+472 FK
-482 RDKEA
+482 
-487 LIKYM
+487 L
-492 QKYLPERSADEIE
+492 
-505 ELVTGPNDKMYG
+505 
-517 QLIRLGSGRDYKG
+517 
-530 KQELFKKIDQK
+530 
-541 EMLENLDVKG
+541 
-551 RKANAVG
+551 
-558 GRIGYTNGGITK
+558 
-570 TKADYEKELET
+570 
-581 KDDYEKEDNKILDI
+581 KEDIKR
-595 LDLQVQGAMS
+595 
-605 GKQQIEGAPPGIT
+605 K
-618 SDLKTLEIIA
+618 
-628 NFDIPLDDK
+628 
-637 INLYA
+637 
-642 NYQRNKSRNRIEKAD
+642 
-657 QEVYLGEGAY
+657 
-667 RNREVGLNYNKD
+667 LNA
-679 GEGFSADAKYN
+679 E
-690 MDSEEPE
+690 
-697 FRFKY
+697 
-702 KKLFGGPKKRAK
+702 

-771 KRNEPPAYVF
+771 QRNEPPAYVF
-781 DLVEIIRAKGKDIT
+781 DLVKIIRAKGKDIT

-849 EGLETQKSFTVTDY
+849 EGLETQKTFTVTDY

-890 LKKIVDEEKNKFKSG
+890 LQKIVDEEKNKFKSG

>member
-15 YQRLVNGYRKVKGK
+15 YQKLVNGYRKVKGK
-29 DPTGLDLIKIKL
+29 DPSGLDLIKIKL

-54 KFPEEKITPFYEG
+54 KFPEEKITPFYEE

-180 IKPAEEMIDKGDFD
+180 IKPAEEMVDEGDFD

-204 YMLGEPVRMF
+204 YLLGEEPVKMG

-222 VGAGK
+222 IGAGK

-251 VARPES
+251 IARPES

-438 IGYSGGG
+438 IG
-445 IVKFLNKV
+445 
-453 LGKQHLSE
+453 
-461 IKKTDPQLYKG
+461 
-472 LLEVAPLFKK
+472 
-482 RDKEA
+482 
-487 LIKYM
+487 
-492 QKYLPERSADEIE
+492 
-505 ELVTGPNDKMYG
+505 
-517 QLIRLGSGRDYKG
+517 
-530 KQELFKKIDQK
+530 
-541 EMLENLDVKG
+541 
-551 RKANAVG
+551 
-558 GRIGYTNGGITK
+558 
-570 TKADYEKELET
+570 
-581 KDDYEKEDNKILDI
+581 
-595 LDLQVQGAMS
+595 
-605 GKQQIEGAPPGIT
+605 
-618 SDLKTLEIIA
+618 
-628 NFDIPLDDK
+628 
-637 INLYA
+637 
-642 NYQRNKSRNRIEKAD
+642 
-657 QEVYLGEGAY
+657 
-667 RNREVGLNYNKD
+667 
-679 GEGFSADAKYN
+679 
-690 MDSEEPE
+690 
-697 FRFKY
+697 
-702 KKLFGGPKKRAK
+702 
-714 GGRIGFAAG
+714 FAAG

-751 GLLKGKQEA
+751 GLLKGKKEA

-781 DLVEIIRAKGKDIT
+781 DLVKIIRAKGKDIT

-823 RAEGKSAQEGGKEID
+823 RAEGKSAQEGGKEIE
-838 LMYSQMDEIKD
+838 LMYSKMDEVKD
-849 EGLETQKSFTVTDY
+849 EGLETQKAIKVTDY

-881 YVDEADHKE
+881 YVDETDHKE
-890 LKKIVDEEKNKFKSG
+890 LQKIVDEEKSKFKSG

>member
-147 LQRIMKREGTYVD
+147 LQKIMKREGTYVD

-180 IKPAEEMIDKGDFD
+180 IKPAEEMIDEGDFD

-251 VARPES
+251 VARPEK
-257 AITRDLF
+257 AITKEMFDAF
-264 KRMSKK
+264 
-270 LKNKLPKKGEF
+270 NK
-281 IEDGETPDY
+281 
-290 EYYAELLNDA
+290 
-300 EDSRGFNV
+300 
-308 QGDETIEVLE
+308 
-318 DRLKQ
+318 
-323 LKDEEAY
+323 
-330 YYGQYKAGKLDPEPG
+330 
-345 EINRSRLTF
+345 
-354 LKNKSEEAEMSR
+354 
-366 DKRLITQ
+366 
-373 DELEE
+373 
-378 LDSLEKR
+378 
-385 FEYLDLEEKAQ
+385 
-396 DVNRKLTNSEIERLK
+396 RLK
-411 EINDSGYVDFQKEI
+411 EKTTPDTKNLEKTRGKYGSGED
-425 DKINRNKKAYGGR
+425 
-438 IGYSGGG
+438 
-445 IVKFLNKV
+445 
-453 LGKQHLSE
+453 
-461 IKKTDPQLYKG
+461 LYKI
-472 LLEVAPLFKK
+472 FKK
-482 RDKEA
+482 EGITINQAVKEA
-487 LIKYM
+487 L
-492 QKYLPERSADEIE
+492 ADM
-505 ELVTGPNDKMYG
+505 P
-517 QLIRLGSGRDYKG
+517 RLSG
-530 KQELFKKIDQK
+530 
-541 EMLENLDVKG
+541 
-551 RKANAVG
+551 
-558 GRIGYTNGGITK
+558 
-570 TKADYEKELET
+570 
-581 KDDYEKEDNKILDI
+581 
-595 LDLQVQGAMS
+595 
-605 GKQQIEGAPPGIT
+605 
-618 SDLKTLEIIA
+618 
-628 NFDIPLDDK
+628 
-637 INLYA
+637 
-642 NYQRNKSRNRIEKAD
+642 
-657 QEVYLGEGAY
+657 
-667 RNREVGLNYNKD
+667 
-679 GEGFSADAKYN
+679 DAKYDADAVAEVVYQKLDIDPDTLN
-690 MDSEEPE
+690 QYHVLDVYD
-697 FRFKY
+697 KAY
-702 KKLFGGPKKRAK
+702 NLLTKNKKLTPKESFLKQYFAKKSKEKDMYEQAAQREMDAMEAAADVGMKEPMGLTNEEIYAKYQNKISDDLLKKIVIDDNPQRRAEVMATLDEAMTMMEKGMDPDQILNIIKNTTRTKNAK
-714 GGRIGFAAG
+714 GGRIGFSVG

>member
-15 YQRLVNGYRKVKGK
+15 YQKLVNGYRKVKGK

-180 IKPAEEMIDKGDFD
+180 IKPAEEMIDEGDFD

-251 VARPES
+251 IARPEK
-257 AITRDLF
+257 AITKEMFDEF
-264 KRMSKK
+264 
-270 LKNKLPKKGEF
+270 NK
-281 IEDGETPDY
+281 
-290 EYYAELLNDA
+290 
-300 EDSRGFNV
+300 
-308 QGDETIEVLE
+308 
-318 DRLKQ
+318 
-323 LKDEEAY
+323 
-330 YYGQYKAGKLDPEPG
+330 
-345 EINRSRLTF
+345 
-354 LKNKSEEAEMSR
+354 
-366 DKRLITQ
+366 
-373 DELEE
+373 
-378 LDSLEKR
+378 
-385 FEYLDLEEKAQ
+385 
-396 DVNRKLTNSEIERLK
+396 RLK
-411 EINDSGYVDFQKEI
+411 EKTTPDTKNLEKTRGKYGSGED
-425 DKINRNKKAYGGR
+425 
-438 IGYSGGG
+438 
-445 IVKFLNKV
+445 
-453 LGKQHLSE
+453 
-461 IKKTDPQLYKG
+461 LYKI
-472 LLEVAPLFKK
+472 FKK
-482 RDKEA
+482 EGITINQAVKEA
-487 LIKYM
+487 L
-492 QKYLPERSADEIE
+492 ADM
-505 ELVTGPNDKMYG
+505 P
-517 QLIRLGSGRDYKG
+517 RLSG
-530 KQELFKKIDQK
+530 
-541 EMLENLDVKG
+541 
-551 RKANAVG
+551 
-558 GRIGYTNGGITK
+558 
-570 TKADYEKELET
+570 
-581 KDDYEKEDNKILDI
+581 
-595 LDLQVQGAMS
+595 
-605 GKQQIEGAPPGIT
+605 
-618 SDLKTLEIIA
+618 
-628 NFDIPLDDK
+628 
-637 INLYA
+637 
-642 NYQRNKSRNRIEKAD
+642 
-657 QEVYLGEGAY
+657 
-667 RNREVGLNYNKD
+667 
-679 GEGFSADAKYN
+679 DAKYDADAVAEVVYQKLDIDPDTLN
-690 MDSEEPE
+690 QYHVLDVYD
-697 FRFKY
+697 KAY
-702 KKLFGGPKKRAK
+702 NLLTKNKKLTPKESFLKQYFAKKSKEKDMYEQAAQREMDAMEAAADVGMKEPMGLTNEEIYAKYQNKISDDLLKKIVIDDNPQRRAEVMATLDEAMTMMEKGMDPDQILNIIKNTTRTKNAK
-714 GGRIGFAAG
+714 GGRIGFSAG

-751 GLLKGKQEA
+751 GLLKGKKEA

>member
-251 VARPES
+251 IARPEK
-257 AITRDLF
+257 AITKDLF
-264 KRMSKK
+264 DEF
-270 LKNKLPKKGEF
+270 NK
-281 IEDGETPDY
+281 
-290 EYYAELLNDA
+290 
-300 EDSRGFNV
+300 
-308 QGDETIEVLE
+308 
-318 DRLKQ
+318 
-323 LKDEEAY
+323 
-330 YYGQYKAGKLDPEPG
+330 
-345 EINRSRLTF
+345 
-354 LKNKSEEAEMSR
+354 
-366 DKRLITQ
+366 
-373 DELEE
+373 
-378 LDSLEKR
+378 
-385 FEYLDLEEKAQ
+385 
-396 DVNRKLTNSEIERLK
+396 RLK
-411 EINDSGYVDFQKEI
+411 EKTTPDTKNLEKTRGKYGSGEDFYKILKKEGITINQAV
-425 DKINRNKKAYGGR
+425 
-438 IGYSGGG
+438 
-445 IVKFLNKV
+445 
-453 LGKQHLSE
+453 
-461 IKKTDPQLYKG
+461 
-472 LLEVAPLFKK
+472 
-482 RDKEA
+482 KEA
-487 LIKYM
+487 LADMSRLSGDAKYDAEAVAEVVYEKLDIDPDTLNQYHVLDVYDKAYNLLTKNKKLTPKESFLKQYFAKK
-492 QKYLPERSADEIE
+492 QKE
-505 ELVTGPNDKMYG
+505 
-517 QLIRLGSGRDYKG
+517 
-530 KQELFKKIDQK
+530 KQETYKDMYQKAADDSLKKMDP
-541 EMLENLDVKG
+541 EAETY
-551 RKANAVG
+551 A
-558 GRIGYTNGGITK
+558 
-570 TKADYEKELET
+570 KELEYDVQEKISEPGYRGVVTEASDLDDTLKIIESQKSEAT
-581 KDDYEKEDNKILDI
+581 KLREQYPGISEALLNKIVKDNNPQRKAEVLASLDEV
-595 LDLQVQGAMS
+595 LTMMDKGMDQ
-605 GKQQIEGAPPGIT
+605 KQIM
-618 SDLKTLEIIA
+618 DVLKNTTRTKNA
-628 NFDIPLDDK
+628 T
-637 INLYA
+637 
-642 NYQRNKSRNRIEKAD
+642 
-657 QEVYLGEGAY
+657 
-667 RNREVGLNYNKD
+667 
-679 GEGFSADAKYN
+679 
-690 MDSEEPE
+690 
-697 FRFKY
+697 
-702 KKLFGGPKKRAK
+702 
-714 GGRIGFAAG
+714 GGRIGFSVG

-751 GLLKGKQEA
+751 GLLKGKKEA

>member
-15 YQRLVNGYRKVKGK
+15 YQKLVNGYRKVKGK
-29 DPTGLDLIKIKL
+29 DPSGLDLIKIKL
-41 EAAEQIRNSEKII
+41 EAAEQIKNSEKII
-54 KFPEEKITPFYEG
+54 KFPEEKITPFYEE

-180 IKPAEEMIDKGDFD
+180 IKPAEEMIDEGDFD

-238 NKFGKKSITTADK
+238 NKFGKESITTADK
-251 VARPES
+251 VARPEK
-257 AITRDLF
+257 AITKEMFDAF
-264 KRMSKK
+264 NKRLKEKTKSYKQGDPITSENFGDTSFAPDMTGLNKAREMDDDIVKFRTENPAGKGRFTKAEVIITRLKNTIQGAKNNPDETSDYVLKNFPNMIEE
-270 LKNKLPKKGEF
+270 LKNKPELANNENVFQTLAVEGLPK
-281 IEDGETPDY
+281 
-290 EYYAELLNDA
+290 N
-300 EDSRGFNV
+300 
-308 QGDETIEVLE
+308 Q
-318 DRLKQ
+318 RLKVY
-323 LKDEEAY
+323 DD
-330 YYGQYKAGKLDPEPG
+330 G
-345 EINRSRLTF
+345 T
-354 LKNKSEEAEMSR
+354 
-366 DKRLITQ
+366 
-373 DELEE
+373 
-378 LDSLEKR
+378 
-385 FEYLDLEEKAQ
+385 
-396 DVNRKLTNSEIERLK
+396 
-411 EINDSGYVDFQKEI
+411 VDFQTLKPTH
-425 DKINRNKKAYGGR
+425 
-438 IGYSGGG
+438 
-445 IVKFLNKV
+445 
-453 LGKQHLSE
+453 Q
-461 IKKTDPQLYKG
+461 
-472 LLEVAPLFKK
+472 FK
-482 RDKEA
+482 
-487 LIKYM
+487 L
-492 QKYLPERSADEIE
+492 
-505 ELVTGPNDKMYG
+505 
-517 QLIRLGSGRDYKG
+517 
-530 KQELFKKIDQK
+530 
-541 EMLENLDVKG
+541 
-551 RKANAVG
+551 
-558 GRIGYTNGGITK
+558 
-570 TKADYEKELET
+570 
-581 KDDYEKEDNKILDI
+581 KEDIKR
-595 LDLQVQGAMS
+595 
-605 GKQQIEGAPPGIT
+605 K
-618 SDLKTLEIIA
+618 
-628 NFDIPLDDK
+628 
-637 INLYA
+637 
-642 NYQRNKSRNRIEKAD
+642 
-657 QEVYLGEGAY
+657 
-667 RNREVGLNYNKD
+667 LNA
-679 GEGFSADAKYN
+679 E
-690 MDSEEPE
+690 
-697 FRFKY
+697 
-702 KKLFGGPKKRAK
+702 

-771 KRNEPPAYVF
+771 QRNEPPAYVF

-890 LKKIVDEEKNKFKSG
+890 LQKIVDEEKNKFKSG

>member
-15 YQRLVNGYRKVKGK
+15 YQKLVNGYRKVKGK
-29 DPTGLDLIKIKL
+29 DPSGLDLIKIKL

-54 KFPEEKITPFYEG
+54 KFPEEKITPFYEE

-180 IKPAEEMIDKGDFD
+180 IKPAEEIIDEGDFD

-251 VARPES
+251 VARPEK
-257 AITRDLF
+257 AITKEMFDAF
-264 KRMSKK
+264 NKRLKEKTKSYKQGDPITSENFGDTSFAPDMTGLNKAREMDDDIVKFRTENPAGKGRFTKAEVIITRLKNTIQGAKNNPDETSDYVLKNFPNMIEE
-270 LKNKLPKKGEF
+270 LKNKPELANNENVFQTLAVEGLPK
-281 IEDGETPDY
+281 
-290 EYYAELLNDA
+290 N
-300 EDSRGFNV
+300 
-308 QGDETIEVLE
+308 Q
-318 DRLKQ
+318 RLKVY
-323 LKDEEAY
+323 DD
-330 YYGQYKAGKLDPEPG
+330 G
-345 EINRSRLTF
+345 T
-354 LKNKSEEAEMSR
+354 
-366 DKRLITQ
+366 
-373 DELEE
+373 
-378 LDSLEKR
+378 
-385 FEYLDLEEKAQ
+385 
-396 DVNRKLTNSEIERLK
+396 
-411 EINDSGYVDFQKEI
+411 VDFQTLKPTH
-425 DKINRNKKAYGGR
+425 
-438 IGYSGGG
+438 
-445 IVKFLNKV
+445 
-453 LGKQHLSE
+453 Q
-461 IKKTDPQLYKG
+461 
-472 LLEVAPLFKK
+472 FK
-482 RDKEA
+482 
-487 LIKYM
+487 L
-492 QKYLPERSADEIE
+492 
-505 ELVTGPNDKMYG
+505 
-517 QLIRLGSGRDYKG
+517 
-530 KQELFKKIDQK
+530 
-541 EMLENLDVKG
+541 
-551 RKANAVG
+551 
-558 GRIGYTNGGITK
+558 
-570 TKADYEKELET
+570 
-581 KDDYEKEDNKILDI
+581 KEDIKR
-595 LDLQVQGAMS
+595 
-605 GKQQIEGAPPGIT
+605 K
-618 SDLKTLEIIA
+618 
-628 NFDIPLDDK
+628 
-637 INLYA
+637 
-642 NYQRNKSRNRIEKAD
+642 
-657 QEVYLGEGAY
+657 
-667 RNREVGLNYNKD
+667 LNA
-679 GEGFSADAKYN
+679 E
-690 MDSEEPE
+690 
-697 FRFKY
+697 
-702 KKLFGGPKKRAK
+702 

-890 LKKIVDEEKNKFKSG
+890 LQKIVDEEKNKFKSG